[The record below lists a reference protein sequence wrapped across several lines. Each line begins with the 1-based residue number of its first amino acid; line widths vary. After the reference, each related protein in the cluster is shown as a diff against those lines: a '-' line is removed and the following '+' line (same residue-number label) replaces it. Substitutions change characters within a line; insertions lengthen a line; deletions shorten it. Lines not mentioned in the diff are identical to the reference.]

1 MWWLSALGGIG
12 ALVTGLLAPK
22 DALAVIERIAPVVIF
37 LVAVTVI
44 AGLADAAK
52 VFDVAA
58 RQAAH
63 LGRGRTWRLWLLVVV
78 LATGLTIVLSLDTC
92 AVLLTPVVLAMA
104 RQLDIPPKLFAFTTV
119 WLAGTASLLL
129 PVSNLTNLLALH
141 RFDELGLGLGDYLG
155 LSWRPAVAAIL
166 ITVAVLAV
174 LFRRDLR
181 RSYVVPPT
189 PGLDDKVLFWGAT
202 GVCLALG
209 PAFVTGIDVAW
220 PATAGALVLV
230 VLFAVRRPAELT
242 WTLLPWRLVITVI
255 GLFLVVGA
263 LTNHGLE
270 GLLGDVAGTLP
281 DGGLAAQL
289 RLAGTAAIGAN
300 AVDNLPAYLAM
311 EPVAAADGTRMMLLL
326 IGVNCGCLLTLW
338 GSLATL
344 LWRDRCR
351 AAGIHIS
358 WWSFLWRGL
367 ILTPIVLTGA
377 VLALGLNLG

>member
-1 MWWLSALGGIG
+1 MWWLSALGGIV
-12 ALVTGLLAPK
+12 ALVTGLLGPS
-22 DALAVIERIAPVVIF
+22 DALAVLERIAPVLVF

-58 RQAAH
+58 REAAH
-63 LGRGRTWRLWLLVVV
+63 LARGRMWRLWLLVVV
-78 LATGLTIVLSLDTC
+78 LATALTIVLSLDTC

-104 RQLDIPPKLFAFTTV
+104 RQLDIPPKIFAFTTV
-119 WLAGTASLLL
+119 WLAGTASMLL

-141 RFDELGLGLGDYLG
+141 QFDQLGLGLGDYLG

-166 ITVAVLAV
+166 ITVAVLAA
-174 LFRRDLR
+174 LFHRDLR
-181 RSYVVPPT
+181 RTYVVPET
-189 PGLDDKVLFWGAT
+189 PGLDDKVLFWGSAA
-202 GVCLALG
+202 VCLALG

-220 PATAGALVLV
+220 PASAGALVLV
-230 VLFAVRRPAELT
+230 VLFAVRRRAELT
-242 WTLLPWRLVITVI
+242 WSLVPWRLVVTVV

-263 LTNHGLE
+263 LTAHGLE
-270 GLLGDVAGTLP
+270 GLLSNIAGTSP
-281 DGGLAAQL
+281 DGLAAHL
-289 RLAGTAAIGAN
+289 RLTGTAALGAN
-300 AVDNLPAYLAM
+300 AVNNLPAYLAM
-311 EPVAAADGTRMMLLL
+311 EPVAAATGPRMMLLL

-367 ILTPIVLTGA
+367 ILTPLVLTGS
-377 VLALGLNLG
+377 VLALNLG

>member
-1 MWWLSALGGIG
+1 MWWLSALGGIA
-12 ALVTGLLAPK
+12 ALVTGLLGPA
-22 DALAVIERIAPVVIF
+22 DALDVLERIAPVLVF

-58 RQAAH
+58 REAAH
-63 LGRGRTWRLWLLVVV
+63 LARGRMWRLWLLVVV
-78 LATGLTIVLSLDTC
+78 LATALTIVLSLDTC

-104 RQLDIPPKLFAFTTV
+104 RQLEIPPKLFAFTTV
-119 WLAGTASLLL
+119 WLAGTASMLL

-141 RFDELGLGLGDYLG
+141 QFDRLGLGLRDYVG
-155 LSWRPAVAAIL
+155 LSWRPAIAAIL
-166 ITVAVLAV
+166 ITVAVLAA
-174 LFRRDLR
+174 LFHKDLR
-181 RSYVVPPT
+181 RSYDVPAT
-189 PGLDDKVLFWGAT
+189 PDLDDKVLFWGSAA
-202 GVCLALG
+202 VCLALG

-220 PATAGALVLV
+220 PASVGALALV
-230 VLFAVRRPAELT
+230 VLFAVRRRAELT
-242 WTLLPWRLVITVI
+242 WALVPWRLVITVV

-263 LTNHGLE
+263 LTAHGLE
-270 GLLGDVAGTLP
+270 GLLSDIAGT
-281 DGGLAAQL
+281 GESLAAQL
-289 RLAGTAAIGAN
+289 RLTGTAALGAN

-311 EPVAAADGTRMMLLL
+311 EPVASADGTRMIALL

-351 AAGIHIS
+351 AAGVHIS

-367 ILTPIVLTGA
+367 VLTPLVLTGA
-377 VLALGLNLG
+377 VLAVTLG

>member
-1 MWWLSALGGIG
+1 MWWLSALGGIV
-12 ALVTGLLAPK
+12 ALATGLLGPS
-22 DALAVIERIAPVVIF
+22 DALDVIERIAPVLVF

-58 RQAAH
+58 REAAH
-63 LGRGRTWRLWLLVVV
+63 LARGRMWRLWLLVVV
-78 LATGLTIVLSLDTC
+78 LATALTIVLSLDTC

-104 RQLDIPPKLFAFTTV
+104 RQLEIPPKLFAFTTV
-119 WLAGTASLLL
+119 WLAGTASMLL

-141 RFDELGLGLGDYLG
+141 QFDRLGLGLRDYVG
-155 LSWRPAVAAIL
+155 LSWRPAIAAIL

-174 LFRRDLR
+174 LFHKDLR
-181 RSYVVPPT
+181 RTYDVPPT
-189 PGLDDKVLFWGAT
+189 PDLDDKVLFWGSAA
-202 GVCLALG
+202 VCVALG

-220 PATAGALVLV
+220 PASVGALVLV
-230 VLFAVRRPAELT
+230 VLFAVRRRTQLT
-242 WTLLPWRLVITVI
+242 WALVPWRLVITVV

-263 LTNHGLE
+263 LTAHGLE
-270 GLLGDVAGTLP
+270 GLLRDIAGN
-281 DGGLAAQL
+281 GESLAAQL
-289 RLAGTAAIGAN
+289 RLTGTAALGAN

-311 EPVAAADGTRMMLLL
+311 EPVASADGTRMMLLL

-351 AAGIHIS
+351 AAGVHIS

-367 ILTPIVLTGA
+367 VLTPLVLAGA
-377 VLALGLNLG
+377 VLAVSVG